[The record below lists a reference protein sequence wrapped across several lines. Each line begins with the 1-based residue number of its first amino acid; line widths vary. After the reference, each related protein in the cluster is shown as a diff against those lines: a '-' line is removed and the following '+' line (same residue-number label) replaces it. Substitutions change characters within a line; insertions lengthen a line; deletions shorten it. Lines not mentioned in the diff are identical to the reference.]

1 MKYDYLTLVK
11 TANGWELD
19 RAEGF
24 LRKGMNKTEA
34 TAKLIS
40 RHTSYYAD
48 RYNANIGRG
57 SVTKLLPG
65 GARKD
70 TDRFDM
76 FFDYAI
82 EWGGFRTRYREG
94 ICRANAKR

>member
-1 MKYDYLTLVK
+1 MKYEYVTLVK
-11 TANGWELD
+11 TARGWELD
-19 RAEGF
+19 KAEGYF
-24 LRKGMNKTEA
+24 RKGMNKAEA

-40 RHTSYYAD
+40 RHTSYYGQ
-48 RYNANIGRG
+48 RHNANIGRG
-57 SVTKLLPG
+57 AVTKLLPG

-94 ICRANAKR
+94 IRRAR